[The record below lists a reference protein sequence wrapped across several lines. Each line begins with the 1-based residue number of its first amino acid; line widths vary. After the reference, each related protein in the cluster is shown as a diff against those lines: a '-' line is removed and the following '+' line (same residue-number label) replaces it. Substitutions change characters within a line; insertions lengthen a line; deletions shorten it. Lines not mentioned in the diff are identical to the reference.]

1 VRRDETWRR
10 YAACQNRPQEWWFPE
25 GDRGE
30 ALQHLQAGKRICLNE
45 CPVREECLDYALGRG
60 EKFGTWGGL
69 SEKELDHEHRN
80 RPRRV
85 GAKRAVKDA
94 A

>member
-1 VRRDETWRR
+1 VRHDETWRDH
-10 YAACQNRPQEWWFPE
+10 AACYGKPREWWFPE

-30 ALQHLQAGKRICLNE
+30 ALQHLQAGKRICLNK